1 VNEPYELL
9 LGTYKD
15 HPMIGTFLTG
25 DAPAFEYLY
34 TIIDM
39 LSTEERIMVKVAFAL
54 HAEQQG
60 ATVRELLDLSDLMFD
75 RVVEALRL
83 SRR

>member
-1 VNEPYELL
+1 MQEPYELL

-15 HPMIGTFLTG
+15 HPMMGTFLTG
-25 DAPAFEYLY
+25 DVPAFEYLY
-34 TIIDM
+34 TLIDM
-39 LSTEERIMVKVAFAL
+39 LSTEERIMVRVAYAL
-54 HAEQQG
+54 HEEQRG

-75 RVVEALRL
+75 RVVEALRI